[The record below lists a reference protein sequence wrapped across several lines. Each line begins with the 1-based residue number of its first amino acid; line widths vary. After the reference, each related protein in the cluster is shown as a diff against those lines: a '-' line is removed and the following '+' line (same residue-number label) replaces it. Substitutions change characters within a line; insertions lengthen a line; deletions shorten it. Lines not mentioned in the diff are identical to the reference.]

1 MQSAISLF
9 IVTLLLFLSVTDM
22 SKNKTCSLH
31 HAIQCMLAGKSSLL
45 LLVMDEAKVEK
56 KNFKFYTVNAEK
68 HDSFFNSLV

>member
-1 MQSAISLF
+1 
-9 IVTLLLFLSVTDM
+9 
-22 SKNKTCSLH
+22 
-31 HAIQCMLAGKSSLL
+31 MLAGKSSLL